1 MLSNKSG
8 KKSEIGLLTEQVGR
22 VIFRLRKKKNLT
34 LKHMRQKTGLSV
46 RLLDRVER
54 GLWKIHIK
62 TLLQIARA
70 LDVPLSALIQPGE
83 G

>member
-22 VIFRLRKKKNLT
+22 VIFQLRKKKNLT

-46 RLLDRVER
+46 RLLNRVER
-54 GLWKIHIK
+54 GQGEIHFDILF
-62 TLLQIARA
+62 TIARG
-70 LDVPLSALIQPGE
+70 LKVPLSALIQPGE